1 MGLPSLLADRAGAEK
16 SRRAVGALD
25 PADPTGR
32 WLLDLALGEYEFE
45 ARLAPD
51 DVRVRS
57 REVRPVFRTVDLMRT
72 P

>member
-1 MGLPSLLADRAGAEK
+1 
-16 SRRAVGALD
+16 VGALD

-51 DVRVRS
+51 DVRIRS